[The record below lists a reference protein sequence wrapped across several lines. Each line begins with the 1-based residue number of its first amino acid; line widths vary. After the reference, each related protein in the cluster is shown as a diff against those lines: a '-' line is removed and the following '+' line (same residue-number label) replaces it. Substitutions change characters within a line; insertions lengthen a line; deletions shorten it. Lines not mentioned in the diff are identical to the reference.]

1 MHGSRRFL
9 LALSLVTLSVS
20 VFAAAPLTLDDLMK
34 MSGKVIAKGSNID
47 PVGQFGLKT
56 YRVEELTLNPP
67 VAVIDGQTIN
77 AAKAWR
83 ITVSGAQIPIR
94 SLAAT
99 ITLDGVDLRPAME
112 KDDLS
117 EITSI
122 TFDPSLVHNGAPISV
137 SYGGDDPTRL
147 PETLTIK

>member
-9 LALSLVTLSVS
+9 LFLSLVALSLSAY
-20 VFAAAPLTLDDLMK
+20 AAAPLTLDELMK

-77 AAKAWR
+77 AAKAR
-83 ITVSGAQIPIR
+83 QRAR
-94 SLAAT
+94 SSPL
-99 ITLDGVDLRPAME
+99 
-112 KDDLS
+112 
-117 EITSI
+117 
-122 TFDPSLVHNGAPISV
+122 
-137 SYGGDDPTRL
+137 
-147 PETLTIK
+147 

>member
-9 LALSLVTLSVS
+9 LVLSLLAVSVS
-20 VFAAAPLTLDDLMK
+20 MYAAPPLTLDDLMT
-34 MSGKVIAKGSNID
+34 MSGKVIAKGSNIS
-47 PVGQFGLKT
+47 PVGQFGFKT

-67 VAVIDGQTIN
+67 KAIVDGQTIN
-77 AAKAWR
+77 ASKAWR
-83 ITVSGAQIPIR
+83 ITVSGSQIPVR

-99 ITLDGVDLRPAME
+99 ITLDGVDLRVAIE

-122 TFDPSLVHNGAPISV
+122 TFDPSLIHNGATFVV
-137 SYGGDDPTRL
+137 SYGGDDPTAL

>member
-9 LALSLVTLSVS
+9 LILPLLAFSFSAFGAT
-20 VFAAAPLTLDDLMK
+20 PLTLSDLMAL
-34 MSGKVIAKGSNID
+34 SGKVIAKGSNID
-47 PVGQFGLKT
+47 PVGLFGLKT

-67 VAVIDGQTIN
+67 VVTVDGQTIN

-83 ITVSGAQIPIR
+83 VTVSGSQIPIR
-94 SLAAT
+94 SVAAT